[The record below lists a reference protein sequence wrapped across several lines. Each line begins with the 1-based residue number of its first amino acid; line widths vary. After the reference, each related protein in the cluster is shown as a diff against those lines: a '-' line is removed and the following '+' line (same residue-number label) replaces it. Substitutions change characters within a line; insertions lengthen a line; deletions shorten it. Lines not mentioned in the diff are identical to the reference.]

1 MSWPVLAPARIL
13 WATVRRSKEN
23 TMASNVTKPR
33 AKSAEEQPFYLPLG
47 QEVGLFEAAFH
58 ARLPVLLK
66 GPTGCGKTRFVEY
79 MSWKLGRPLI
89 TVACNEDL
97 TASDLVGRYLIVDD
111 ETVWQDGPLTRGV
124 RQGAITYLD
133 EIVEA
138 RNDTVVLIH
147 PLTDHRRILPIDK
160 LGQQL
165 SAAEGFSLV
174 MSYNPGYQ
182 SVRKELKPS
191 TRQRF
196 VSIEFSFP
204 SPEKEAQ
211 IVAHEAGVD
220 YEVARKLVYLGGKV
234 RNLAGQGLEDE
245 LSTRLLIYA
254 GQLMDAQIA
263 PMDACEAALIQ
274 PLTDDR
280 DVQRSLRE
288 VAKNYFG

>member
-1 MSWPVLAPARIL
+1 
-13 WATVRRSKEN
+13 
-23 TMASNVTKPR
+23 MASKVTATTTKTKQR
-33 AKSAEEQPFYLPLG
+33 APYYLPLG
-47 QEVGLFEAAFH
+47 NEVALFEAAYH
-58 ARLPVLLK
+58 AKLPVLLK

-79 MSWKLGRPLI
+79 MSWELGRPLI

-97 TASDLVGRYLIVDD
+97 TASDLVGRYLIIDD
-111 ETVWQDGPLTRGV
+111 DTVWQDGPLTQGV

-147 PLTDHRRILPIDK
+147 PLTDHRRILPVDK

-165 SAAEGFSLV
+165 QASNGFCLV
-174 MSYNPGYQ
+174 LSYNPGYQ

-196 VSIEFSFP
+196 ISIEFGFP

-211 IVAHEAGVD
+211 IMSHEARVD
-220 YEVARKLVYLGGKV
+220 YDIARKLVYLGGKI
-234 RNLAGQGLEDE
+234 RNLTGQGLEDE

-254 GQLMDAQIA
+254 GQLMQADIA
-263 PMDACEAALIQ
+263 PLVACEAALIQ
-274 PLTDDR
+274 PLSDDR
-280 DVQRSLRE
+280 DVQRSLLE
-288 VAKNYFG
+288 VANNYFG

>member
-1 MSWPVLAPARIL
+1 
-13 WATVRRSKEN
+13 
-23 TMASNVTKPR
+23 MASTE
-33 AKSAEEQPFYLPLG
+33 SATRGQTGVEPYYVPLN
-47 QEVGLFEAAFH
+47 ERPSEIELFEAAYD
-58 ARLPVLLK
+58 AQLPVLLK
-66 GPTGCGKTRFVEY
+66 GPTGCGKTRFVEH
-79 MSWKLGRPLI
+79 MSWRLGRPLI

-97 TASDLVGRYLIVDD
+97 SGSDLVGRYLIKNDQ
-111 ETVWQDGPLTRGV
+111 TVWQDGPLTQGV
-124 RQGAITYLD
+124 RTGAITYLD

-147 PLTDHRRILPIDK
+147 PLTDHRRVLPIDK
-160 LGQQL
+160 LGTQFQ
-165 SAAEGFSLV
+165 AAAGFCLV
-174 MSYNPGYQ
+174 LSYNPGYQ

-196 VSIEFSFP
+196 VSIEFGFP
-204 SPEKEAQ
+204 PPEKETQ

-220 YEVARKLVYLGGKV
+220 FAIARKLVYLGGKV

-254 GQLMDAQIA
+254 GKLMGADIPPLA
-263 PMDACEAALIQ
+263 ACETALVQ

-280 DVQRSLRE
+280 DLQRSLME

>member
-1 MSWPVLAPARIL
+1 MAK
-13 WATVRRSKEN
+13 ATAK
-23 TMASNVTKPR
+23 R
-33 AKSAEEQPFYLPLG
+33 AKSTDNTPFYVPMSN
-47 QEVGLFEAAFH
+47 EVELFEAAFH
-58 ARLPVLLK
+58 AKLPVLLK
-66 GPTGCGKTRFVEY
+66 GPTGCGKTRFVEF
-79 MSWKLGRPLI
+79 MAWHLKRPLI

-97 TASDLVGRYLIVDD
+97 SASDLVGRYLITN
-111 ETVWQDGPLTRGV
+111 EQTVWQDGPLTQGV

-160 LGQQL
+160 LGEQIQ
-165 SAAEGFSLV
+165 AEDGFSLV

-196 VSIEFSFP
+196 VSIEFNFP

-211 IVAHEAGVD
+211 IVAHEADVD
-220 YEVARKLVYLGGKV
+220 FDIARKLIYLGGKI

-254 GQLMDAQIA
+254 GQLMKADIA
-263 PMDACEAALIQ
+263 PLSACEAALIQ

-280 DVQRSLRE
+280 DLQRSLLE

>member
-1 MSWPVLAPARIL
+1 MTSTTAKKKP
-13 WATVRRSKEN
+13 N
-23 TMASNVTKPR
+23 TNIPY
-33 AKSAEEQPFYLPLG
+33 YLPIG
-47 QEVGLFEAAFH
+47 NEVELFEAAYH
-58 ARLPVLLK
+58 AKLPVLLK
-66 GPTGCGKTRFVEY
+66 GPTGCGKTRFVEF
-79 MSWKLGRPLI
+79 MGWKLKRPLI

-97 TASDLVGRYLIVDD
+97 SASDLVGRFLIKND
-111 ETVWQDGPLTRGV
+111 ETVWQDGPLTQGV
-124 RQGAITYLD
+124 REGAITYLD

-160 LGQQL
+160 LGEQL
-165 SAAEGFSLV
+165 TATDGFSLV

-196 VSIEFSFP
+196 VSIEFNFP
-204 SPEKEAQ
+204 SQEKETQ
-211 IVAHEAGVD
+211 IVKYEAEIELD
-220 YEVARKLVYLGGKV
+220 MAQKLVYLGGKI

-254 GQLMDAQIA
+254 GQLMRANIA
-263 PMDACEAALIQ
+263 PLAACEAALIQ

-280 DVQRSLRE
+280 DLQRSLLE
-288 VAKNYFG
+288 VSKNYFG

>member
-1 MSWPVLAPARIL
+1 MNAK
-13 WATVRRSKEN
+13 AT
-23 TMASNVTKPR
+23 TKKQTDTP
-33 AKSAEEQPFYLPLG
+33 PYYLPLG
-47 QEVGLFEAAFH
+47 NEVTLFEAAFH
-58 ARLPVLLK
+58 AKLPVLLK

-79 MSWKLGRPLI
+79 MSWTLGRPLI

-111 ETVWQDGPLTRGV
+111 DTVWQDGPLTQGV
-124 RQGAITYLD
+124 RGGAITYLD

-160 LGQQL
+160 LGKQL
-165 SAAEGFSLV
+165 HAAEGFTLV
-174 MSYNPGYQ
+174 LSYNPGYQ

-196 VSIEFSFP
+196 ISIEFGFP
-204 SPEKEAQ
+204 PPEKEAQ
-211 IVAHEAGVD
+211 IVAHEAQVD
-220 YEVARKLVYLGGKV
+220 YDIARKLVYLGGKI

-254 GQLMDAQIA
+254 GQLMQAQIA
-263 PMDACEAALIQ
+263 PLVACEAALIQ

-280 DVQRSLRE
+280 DVQRSLLE